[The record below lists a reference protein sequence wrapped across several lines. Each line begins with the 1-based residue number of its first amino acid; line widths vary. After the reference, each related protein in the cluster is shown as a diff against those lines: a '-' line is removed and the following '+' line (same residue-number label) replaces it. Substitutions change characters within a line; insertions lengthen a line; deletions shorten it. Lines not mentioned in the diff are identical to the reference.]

1 MSRTTQQADAAKIR
15 GWLIEKRKAL
25 GFSQGQVAAAVGI
38 SQPSY
43 CDIENG
49 VTKNP
54 KPETAKKIAAFVQ
67 IPWTRFYEGD
77 EDERTE
83 GEA

>member
-1 MSRTTQQADAAKIR
+1 MSRTTQEADAAKIR

-25 GFSQGQVAAAVGI
+25 GFSQGQVAVAAGI

-43 CDIENG
+43 CAIENG
-49 VTKNP
+49 VTKTP
-54 KPETAKKIAAFVQ
+54 KPETAKKIAAFVG

-77 EDERTE
+77 EDE
-83 GEA
+83 